1 MICQVSVI
9 KFGITLTIFKRDGM
23 SALSFS
29 DLYVPSGITIEIAM
43 PSRTLIVVKF
53 DVIKIQQIVRNAKTR
68 NNRMKFIMITD

>member
-9 KFGITLTIFKRDGM
+9 KFGIILTIFKRDGM
-23 SALSFS
+23 SAFSCS